1 MGREA
6 GAERGAEEIPPVWGG
21 VSIVRL
27 RDPLCGAGRGAEGMP
42 PVYVC
47 VCGFS
52 IVGLRRHPHPH
63 PRSVCGQGVSRAR
76 GGGAPPPRHA
86 GGARA
91 GCGAEGDRP
100 AGGGEGRVLGEG
112 KVPQARS

>member
-21 VSIVRL
+21 VFIVRL

-47 VCGFS
+47 VCVDSPLWG
-52 IVGLRRHPHPH
+52 
-63 PRSVCGQGVSRAR
+63 
-76 GGGAPPPRHA
+76 
-86 GGARA
+86 
-91 GCGAEGDRP
+91 
-100 AGGGEGRVLGEG
+100 
-112 KVPQARS
+112 

>member
-1 MGREA
+1 MGQGVGLR
-6 GAERGAEEIPPVWGG
+6 GCLLCMCVWILHCGAEETPP
-21 VSIVRL
+21 
-27 RDPLCGAGRGAEGMP
+27 P
-42 PVYVC
+42 P
-47 VCGFS
+47 
-52 IVGLRRHPHPH
+52 